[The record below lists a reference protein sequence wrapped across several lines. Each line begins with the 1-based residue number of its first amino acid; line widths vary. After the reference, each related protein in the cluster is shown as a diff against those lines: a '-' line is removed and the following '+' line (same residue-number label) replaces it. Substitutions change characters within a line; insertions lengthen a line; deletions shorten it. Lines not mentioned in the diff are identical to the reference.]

1 MSIQNHDCK
10 IYIIVTRSYLSRSL
24 SSDFR
29 VWDKGKTSHAIK
41 LLTKLVYWMISFSLI
56 YNLYRLTINNK
67 QTNKQTNK
75 MTVVYHHSKFI
86 LFFPYWTN
94 LLEECRQEI
103 LTQLLHFDTPYI
115 LKTVRVIQNLFAYYI
130 KKNLINYLKKTRG
143 SVGWACV
150 AHLSFCFE
158 ET

>member
-75 MTVVYHHSKFI
+75 MSCLSSFEVYII
-86 LFFPYWTN
+86 LS
-94 LLEECRQEI
+94 LLDKSAWRMQ
-103 LTQLLHFDTPYI
+103 TGNFDSIAPFWYP
-115 LKTVRVIQNLFAYYI
+115 L
-130 KKNLINYLKKTRG
+130 YLKNGESHTK
-143 SVGWACV
+143 SVCIL
-150 AHLSFCFE
+150 HKKELNKLLKE
-158 ET
+158 N